1 MRGTAVSSHP
11 STSSNL
17 ILAALPRREAKELS
31 DRCTVF
37 ELRYGAVLFEPGE
50 QIKYVYFPLTGL
62 ISLLTPLT
70 DEVSVEVGLVGNEGM
85 AGISMLLDVPT
96 SPVRGLVQGS
106 GSALRMKASIFRDAI
121 KHSPGLQRAL
131 NHYLYC
137 LMAQV
142 AQTAACNRHHD
153 VEHRLA
159 RWLLMTQDRMHSD
172 TFYLTQAFLAQM
184 LGVRRVGVTSA
195 AGLLRNKKV
204 ISYSR
209 GNLAILDRPSL
220 ELASCRCYEAV
231 NLLCARAA

>member
-1 MRGTAVSSHP
+1 
-11 STSSNL
+11 
-17 ILAALPRREAKELS
+17 
-31 DRCTVF
+31 
-37 ELRYGAVLFEPGE
+37 
-50 QIKYVYFPLTGL
+50 
-62 ISLLTPLT
+62 
-70 DEVSVEVGLVGNEGM
+70 VEVGLVGNEGM

-106 GSALRMKASIFRDAI
+106 GSALRMKASIFRDAM
-121 KHSPGLQRAL
+121 KHNPGLQRAL